1 MTSTS
6 LKPCNPNF
14 ISAVGNLVSIAIVT
28 PMPEP
33 KRAIKPAKKSGEFSF
48 HPAVYAL
55 VHHGIRSCLGGGGGA
70 GHMSC
75 PNLLVAYIKAH
86 VVKMKEEVNPGMAHP
101 PAGPPRTNMSPIR
114 CENAIQVNAV
124 IAAPNT
130 EIKKVALFALT
141 NGPDQNA
148 IPVSIEL

>member
-1 MTSTS
+1 MG
-6 LKPCNPNF
+6 LPLAD
-14 ISAVGNLVSIAIVT
+14 ISS
-28 PMPEP
+28 
-33 KRAIKPAKKSGEFSF
+33 S
-48 HPAVYAL
+48 
-55 VHHGIRSCLGGGGGA
+55 LGGGGGA

-75 PNLLVAYIKAH
+75 PNLLDANIKAH
-86 VVKMKEEVNPGMAHP
+86 VVKIKEEVNPGMAHP

>member
-1 MTSTS
+1 MG
-6 LKPCNPNF
+6 LPLAD
-14 ISAVGNLVSIAIVT
+14 ISS
-28 PMPEP
+28 
-33 KRAIKPAKKSGEFSF
+33 S
-48 HPAVYAL
+48 
-55 VHHGIRSCLGGGGGA
+55 LGGGGGA

-75 PNLLVAYIKAH
+75 PNLLDANIKAH
-86 VVKMKEEVNPGMAHP
+86 VVKIKEEVNPGMAHP
-101 PAGPPRTNMSPIR
+101 PVVPPRRNMSPIR
-114 CENAIQVNAV
+114 CENAIQVKAV